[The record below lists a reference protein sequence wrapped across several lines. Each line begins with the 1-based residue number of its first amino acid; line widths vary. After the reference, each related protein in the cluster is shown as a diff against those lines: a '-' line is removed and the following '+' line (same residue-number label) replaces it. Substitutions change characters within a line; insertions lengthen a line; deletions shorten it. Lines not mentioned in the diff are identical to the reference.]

1 MKNKVISVEEAVSKI
16 KSGMTIMVGGFFSKW
31 LSTQA
36 N

>member
-1 MKNKVISVEEAVSKI
+1 MALVTIHPERHI
-16 KSGMTIMVGGFFSKW
+16 KSKW